1 MEKLDTYI
9 ELYLNDVD
17 DYGEDNELILAQSV
31 LLRIKS
37 LPIIEKKVIED
48 LILYIKSI
56 QIWIV
61 ENLVKQYVNQHLQLK
76 L

>member
-17 DYGEDNELILAQSV
+17 DYGEESELMLAQSV

-48 LILYIKSI
+48 LILYIKNI
-56 QIWIV
+56 
-61 ENLVKQYVNQHLQLK
+61 
-76 L
+76 